1 MPKARSAAVV
11 TLLMCAAGVAVS
23 ARPPC
28 DHRLRAAF
36 MPIVAPRGACSGAPT
51 GCPLPRAHAVRKIA
65 AAPRRLSAGAGDSG
79 GEGDV
84 ESAAKLDSRFYDLF
98 DRSQSKVD
106 MIERTEAL
114 APTGFE
120 VDGAVLL
127 NQRGERVEPESLRDS
142 SVGERACVLIP
153 ACCHCQPLPRGP
165 REGIWPVVASVCFC
179 LPRRRVSV
187 CFWAALFF
195 SSSWCPDCVRF
206 LPLLRAFYEQQNAPA
221 PDRDAPGAETRCKVL
236 VDQNPTPYTL
246 HPTLYTLNRKH

>member
-1 MPKARSAAVV
+1 MPNATTAAVV

-28 DHRLRAAF
+28 DRRMRAAF

-51 GCPLPRAHAVRKIA
+51 GCPPPRAHAVRKIA
-65 AAPRRLSAGAGDSG
+65 AAPRRLSAGAGDSD
-79 GEGDV
+79 GEVDA

-127 NQRGERVEPESLRDS
+127 NQHGERVEPESLRDS
-142 SVGERACVLIP
+142 SVGER
-153 ACCHCQPLPRGP
+153 
-165 REGIWPVVASVCFC
+165 
-179 LPRRRVSV
+179 
-187 CFWAALFF
+187 
-195 SSSWCPDCVRF
+195 
-206 LPLLRAFYEQQNAPA
+206 
-221 PDRDAPGAETRCKVL
+221 DAP
-236 VDQNPTPYTL
+236 
-246 HPTLYTLNRKH
+246 